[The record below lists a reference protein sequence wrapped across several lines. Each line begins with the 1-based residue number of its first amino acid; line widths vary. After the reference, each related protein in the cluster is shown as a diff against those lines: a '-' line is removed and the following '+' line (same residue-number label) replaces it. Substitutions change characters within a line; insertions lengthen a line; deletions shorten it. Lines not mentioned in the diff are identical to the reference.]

1 MKIVGIPVGTTN
13 PRTNYE
19 QTDPSKSDYLKGK
32 DILDQKIADA
42 KKTGA
47 DAKTAADNAQTAAD
61 NAKTAADNA
70 KTAADNAKTAADN
83 AQTAADNAQTAAENA
98 KAYTDSKRKVFTT
111 TLTTNDWIGDAAPYT
126 QTIGIDGILETD
138 RPHYSPVYD
147 AVQEVRLTQ
156 KEAFAMVDD
165 LDTAD
170 GSVTFTCFED
180 KPEVNIPIQME
191 VNR

>member
-1 MKIVGIPVGTTN
+1 MIIHGNYAGGIFPKPDWN
-13 PRTNYE
+13 
-19 QTDPSKSDYLKGK
+19 QQDASKADFIKGK
-32 DILDQKIADA
+32 EIVEQKISSAHNEA
-42 KKTGA
+42 K
-47 DAKTAADNAQTAAD
+47 AAGEAAE
-61 NAKTAADNA
+61 
-70 KTAADNAKTAADN
+70 N

-98 KAYTDSKRKVFTT
+98 QTAAENAEKNAKDYADSLHKLFSVN
-111 TLTTNDWIGDAAPYT
+111 LPASGWSASSPYT
-126 QTIGIDGILETD
+126 QTVAVEGILGTD
-138 RPHYSPVYD
+138 TPHYSVVYSSN
-147 AVQEVRLTQ
+147 AETALAQ